1 MNLKKFAIVIGAV
14 SLTNISAAKADI
26 EVVTSIKPVHSLV
39 SGVMAGVG
47 NPSVIIE
54 GAGSPHTYSLKPS
67 QAKQLQDAKLV
78 FWMGDELETFLVGLI
93 ENIAQSATTI
103 KLIDAHDLKK
113 IKFREGGMFDD
124 HGHDDHDGHSDH
136 DAHGH
141 GEHAFEWAGLFELK
155 AGSYK
160 WSFAKVDGNYAD
172 PAMKMV
178 ILKSADIDASEE
190 LAEKLL
196 ESSASENREHGDV
209 LSAAEVA
216 YSLNFDDSKN
226 VTGFHV
232 KIESDGT
239 YAFFTEHMPFEF
251 EANEHFFKN
260 KLGEDIEPL
269 AQVPE
274 VDHHDH
280 DHEKHAKEEHDE
292 HDHEK
297 HDDHDHEKHAKKE
310 HDDHGDHDGHD
321 DHGNGG
327 FDPHVWLDPVNA
339 KAIVHEIEE
348 ALVKADP
355 KHASTY
361 EANAHKM
368 MEKLDALVAELREE
382 LEPVHEKGFIVFHD
396 AYQYFEQR
404 FDVAAIGSITVS
416 PEVMPGA
423 ERVSELREKILE
435 LGATCV
441 FSEPQFE
448 PKLVETLVEGTGA
461 RTGVLDP
468 LGATLTKGPDLYFQ
482 LIRNMAS
489 SLKTCLLDGS

>member
-1 MNLKKFAIVIGAV
+1 MQLKRTAVIIGAM
-14 SLTNISAAKADI
+14 SLFNISAAKADI
-26 EVVTSIKPVHSLV
+26 DVVTSIKPVHSLV
-39 SGVMAGVG
+39 SGVMAGVST
-47 NPSVIIE
+47 PSVIIE

-78 FWMGDELETFLVGLI
+78 FWMGDELETFLVGPV
-93 ENIAQSATTI
+93 ENIAKKATVV
-103 KLIDAHDLKK
+103 KLIDSHDLKK

-124 HGHDDHDGHSDH
+124 HGHDDHDDHSDH
-136 DAHGH
+136 DGH
-141 GEHAFEWAGLFELK
+141 GEHAFEWAGLFDLK
-155 AGSYK
+155 AGSYR

-178 ILKSADIDASEE
+178 ILKSADIEASEE
-190 LAEKLL
+190 TAEKLL
-196 ESSASENREHGDV
+196 ESSNSEIRTHDDSI
-209 LSAAEVA
+209 SAAKIA
-216 YSLNFDDSKN
+216 YSLNFDNSKN
-226 VTGFHV
+226 VTDFNV
-232 KIESDGT
+232 KIETDGK

-260 KLGEDIEPL
+260 ESGIDIEPL
-269 AQVPE
+269 AQVPDA
-274 VDHHDH
+274 DHHDH
-280 DHEKHAKEEHDE
+280 DHEKHAKKEHDE

-297 HDDHDHEKHAKKE
+297 HDDHG
-310 HDDHGDHDGHD
+310 HGE
-321 DHGNGG
+321 

-339 KAIVHEIEE
+339 KAIVHEIKE

-355 KHASTY
+355 EHASTY
-361 EANAHKM
+361 KANAHKM
-368 MEKLDALVAELREE
+368 MDQLDSLVAELSVQ

-423 ERVSELREKILE
+423 ERVSELREKISDLS
-435 LGATCV
+435 ATCV

-448 PKLVETLVEGTGA
+448 PKLVRTLVDGTGA

-468 LGATLTKGPDLYFQ
+468 LGATLVKGPDLYFQ
-482 LIRNMAS
+482 LLRNMAS
-489 SLKTCLLDGS
+489 SLKKCLSGES

>member
-1 MNLKKFAIVIGAV
+1 MQLKRTAIAIGAM
-14 SLTNISAAKADI
+14 SLVNISAATADI
-26 EVVTSIKPVHSLV
+26 DVVTSIKPVHSLV
-39 SGVMAGVG
+39 SGVMAGVST
-47 NPSVIIE
+47 PSVIIE

-78 FWMGDELETFLVGLI
+78 FWMGDELETFLVGPI
-93 ENIAQSATTI
+93 ENIAKKATVV
-103 KLIDAHDLKK
+103 KLIDSHDLKK

-124 HGHDDHDGHSDH
+124 HGHDDHDDHSDH
-136 DAHGH
+136 DGH
-141 GEHAFEWAGLFELK
+141 GEHAFEWAGLFDLK
-155 AGSYK
+155 DGNYR

-178 ILKSADIDASEE
+178 ILKSADIEASEE
-190 LAEKLL
+190 TAEKLL
-196 ESSASENREHGDV
+196 ESSNSEIRKHDDSI
-209 LSAAEVA
+209 SAAKIA
-216 YSLNFDDSKN
+216 YSLNFDNSKN
-226 VTGFHV
+226 VTDFNV
-232 KIESDGT
+232 KIETDGK

-260 KLGEDIEPL
+260 ESGTDIEPL
-269 AQVPE
+269 AQVPDA
-274 VDHHDH
+274 DHHDH
-280 DHEKHAKEEHDE
+280 DHEKHAKKEHDE

-297 HDDHDHEKHAKKE
+297 HDDHG
-310 HDDHGDHDGHD
+310 HGE
-321 DHGNGG
+321 

-355 KHASTY
+355 EHASTY
-361 EANAHKM
+361 KANAHKM
-368 MEKLDALVAELREE
+368 MDQLDSLVAELSDQ

-404 FDVAAIGSITVS
+404 FNVAAIGSITVS

-423 ERVSELREKILE
+423 ERVSELREKISDLS
-435 LGATCV
+435 ATCV

-448 PKLVETLVEGTGA
+448 PKLVETLVDGTGA

-468 LGATLTKGPDLYFQ
+468 LGATLVKGPDLYFQ
-482 LIRNMAS
+482 LLRNMAS
-489 SLKTCLLDGS
+489 SLKKCLSGES

>member
-1 MNLKKFAIVIGAV
+1 MNLKKFVIAIGAA
-14 SLTNISAAKADI
+14 SLTNIAAAKADI
-26 EVVTSIKPVHSLV
+26 VVVTSIKPVHSLV

-47 NPSVIIE
+47 TPSVIIE

-78 FWMGDELETFLVGLI
+78 FWMGDELETFLEGPI
-93 ENIAQSATTI
+93 KNIAQSATAI
-103 KLIDAHDLKK
+103 KLIDAQGLKK
-113 IKFREGGMFDD
+113 IKFREGGTFDD
-124 HGHDDHDGHSDH
+124 HGHDD
-136 DAHGH
+136 
-141 GEHAFEWAGLFELK
+141 
-155 AGSYK
+155 
-160 WSFAKVDGNYAD
+160 
-172 PAMKMV
+172 
-178 ILKSADIDASEE
+178 
-190 LAEKLL
+190 
-196 ESSASENREHGDV
+196 
-209 LSAAEVA
+209 
-216 YSLNFDDSKN
+216 
-226 VTGFHV
+226 
-232 KIESDGT
+232 
-239 YAFFTEHMPFEF
+239 
-251 EANEHFFKN
+251 
-260 KLGEDIEPL
+260 
-269 AQVPE
+269 Q
-274 VDHHDH
+274 
-280 DHEKHAKEEHDE
+280 DE

-404 FDVAAIGSITVS
+404 FDLAAIGSITVS

-435 LGATCV
+435 LNATCI

-448 PKLVETLVEGTGA
+448 PKLVETLVKGTGA
-461 RTGVLDP
+461 RTGMLDP
-468 LGATLTKGPDLYFQ
+468 LGATLPKGPDLYFQ

-489 SLKTCLLDGS
+489 SLKTCLLGGS

>member
-1 MNLKKFAIVIGAV
+1 MGMKRVIIAGAIF
-14 SLTNISAAKADI
+14 SLTNISFAMADI
-26 EVVTSIKPVHSLV
+26 KVVTSIKPVHSLV
-39 SGVMAGVG
+39 SGVMVGVG
-47 NPSVIIE
+47 VPSLIID

-78 FWMGDELETFLVGLI
+78 FWMGDELETFLEGPI
-93 ENIAQSATTI
+93 ENIAQNATAI
-103 KLIDAHDLKK
+103 KLIDAHGLKK

-124 HGHDDHDGHSDH
+124 HGHDDHD
-136 DAHGH
+136 
-141 GEHAFEWAGLFELK
+141 
-155 AGSYK
+155 
-160 WSFAKVDGNYAD
+160 
-172 PAMKMV
+172 
-178 ILKSADIDASEE
+178 
-190 LAEKLL
+190 
-196 ESSASENREHGDV
+196 
-209 LSAAEVA
+209 
-216 YSLNFDDSKN
+216 
-226 VTGFHV
+226 
-232 KIESDGT
+232 
-239 YAFFTEHMPFEF
+239 
-251 EANEHFFKN
+251 
-260 KLGEDIEPL
+260 
-269 AQVPE
+269 
-274 VDHHDH
+274 
-280 DHEKHAKEEHDE
+280 E

-297 HDDHDHEKHAKKE
+297 HDDHDDEKHAKKE
-310 HDDHGDHDGHD
+310 HDDHEDHDGHD
-321 DHGNGG
+321 DHGHGE

-355 KHASTY
+355 EHASTY

-368 MEKLDALVAELREE
+368 MDKIDSLTAELREE

-404 FDVAAIGSITVS
+404 FDLAAIGSITVS

-435 LGATCV
+435 LNATCV

-468 LGATLTKGPDLYFQ
+468 LGATLAKGQDLYFQ

-489 SLKTCLLDGS
+489 SLKKCLSGGS

>member
-1 MNLKKFAIVIGAV
+1 MQLKRTAIAIGAM
-14 SLTNISAAKADI
+14 SLVNISAAKADI
-26 EVVTSIKPVHSLV
+26 DVVTSIKPVHSLV
-39 SGVMAGVG
+39 SGVMAGVST
-47 NPSVIIE
+47 PSVIIE

-78 FWMGDELETFLVGLI
+78 FWMGDELETFLVGPI
-93 ENIAQSATTI
+93 ENIAKKATVV
-103 KLIDAHDLKK
+103 KLIDSHDLKK

-124 HGHDDHDGHSDH
+124 HGHDDHDDHSDH
-136 DAHGH
+136 DGH
-141 GEHAFEWAGLFELK
+141 GDHAFEWAGLFDLK
-155 AGSYK
+155 AGSYR

-178 ILKSADIDASEE
+178 ILKSADIEASEE
-190 LAEKLL
+190 MAEKLL
-196 ESSASENREHGDV
+196 ESSSFEIRTHDDSI
-209 LSAAEVA
+209 SAAKIA
-216 YSLNFDDSKN
+216 YSLNFDNSKN
-226 VTGFHV
+226 VTDFNV
-232 KIESDGT
+232 KIETDGK

-260 KLGEDIEPL
+260 ESGIDIEPL
-269 AQVPE
+269 AQVPDA
-274 VDHHDH
+274 DHH
-280 DHEKHAKEEHDE
+280 
-292 HDHEK
+292 
-297 HDDHDHEKHAKKE
+297 DHDHEKHAKKE
-310 HDDHGDHDGHD
+310 HDDHDGHD
-321 DHGNGG
+321 DHGHGE

-355 KHASTY
+355 EHASRY
-361 EANAHKM
+361 KANAHKM
-368 MEKLDALVAELREE
+368 MDQLDSLVAELSDQ

-423 ERVSELREKILE
+423 ERVSELREKISDLS
-435 LGATCV
+435 ATCV

-448 PKLVETLVEGTGA
+448 PKLVETLVDGTGA

-468 LGATLTKGPDLYFQ
+468 LGATLVKGPDLYFQ
-482 LIRNMAS
+482 LLRNMAS
-489 SLKTCLLDGS
+489 SLRKCLSGES

>member
-1 MNLKKFAIVIGAV
+1 MSLKKVIIAGV
-14 SLTNISAAKADI
+14 TLSLTNIPCAIADI
-26 EVVTSIKPVHSLV
+26 KVVASIKPVHSLV
-39 SGVMAGVG
+39 SGLMAGVG
-47 NPSVIIE
+47 VPSLIID

-67 QAKQLQDAKLV
+67 QAQQLQDAKLV
-78 FWMGDELETFLVGLI
+78 FWMGDELETFLAGPI

-124 HGHDDHDGHSDH
+124 HGHDDHD
-136 DAHGH
+136 
-141 GEHAFEWAGLFELK
+141 E
-155 AGSYK
+155 
-160 WSFAKVDGNYAD
+160 
-172 PAMKMV
+172 
-178 ILKSADIDASEE
+178 
-190 LAEKLL
+190 
-196 ESSASENREHGDV
+196 
-209 LSAAEVA
+209 
-216 YSLNFDDSKN
+216 
-226 VTGFHV
+226 
-232 KIESDGT
+232 
-239 YAFFTEHMPFEF
+239 
-251 EANEHFFKN
+251 
-260 KLGEDIEPL
+260 
-269 AQVPE
+269 
-274 VDHHDH
+274 H
-280 DHEKHAKEEHDE
+280 DHEKHDE

-297 HDDHDHEKHAKKE
+297 HDEHDHEKHDEHDHEKHAKKE
-310 HDDHGDHDGHD
+310 HDDHGDHDEHGH
-321 DHGNGG
+321 GE

-368 MEKLDALVAELREE
+368 MDKLDSLTAELREE

-404 FDVAAIGSITVS
+404 FDVAAVGSITVS

-423 ERVSELREKILE
+423 ERVNELREKILE
-435 LGATCV
+435 LNATCV

-448 PKLVETLVEGTGA
+448 PKLVDTVVEGTGV

-468 LGATLTKGPDLYFQ
+468 LGATLAKGPDLYFQ

-489 SLKTCLLDGS
+489 SLKKCLSGVS

>member
-1 MNLKKFAIVIGAV
+1 MGMKRVIIAGAIF
-14 SLTNISAAKADI
+14 SLTNISFAMADI
-26 EVVTSIKPVHSLV
+26 KVVTSIKPVHSLV
-39 SGVMAGVG
+39 SGVMVGVG
-47 NPSVIIE
+47 VPSLIID

-78 FWMGDELETFLVGLI
+78 FWMGDELETFLEGPI
-93 ENIAQSATTI
+93 ENIAQNATAI
-103 KLIDAHDLKK
+103 KLIDAHGLKK

-124 HGHDDHDGHSDH
+124 NGHDD
-136 DAHGH
+136 
-141 GEHAFEWAGLFELK
+141 
-155 AGSYK
+155 
-160 WSFAKVDGNYAD
+160 
-172 PAMKMV
+172 
-178 ILKSADIDASEE
+178 
-190 LAEKLL
+190 
-196 ESSASENREHGDV
+196 
-209 LSAAEVA
+209 
-216 YSLNFDDSKN
+216 
-226 VTGFHV
+226 
-232 KIESDGT
+232 
-239 YAFFTEHMPFEF
+239 
-251 EANEHFFKN
+251 
-260 KLGEDIEPL
+260 
-269 AQVPE
+269 
-274 VDHHDH
+274 
-280 DHEKHAKEEHDE
+280 HDE

-297 HDDHDHEKHAKKE
+297 HDDHDDEKHAKKE

-321 DHGNGG
+321 DHGHGE

-339 KAIVHEIEE
+339 KEIVHEIEE

-355 KHASTY
+355 EYASTY

-368 MEKLDALVAELREE
+368 IDKIDALTAELREE

-404 FDVAAIGSITVS
+404 FDLAAIGSITVS

-435 LGATCV
+435 LNATCV

-468 LGATLTKGPDLYFQ
+468 LGATLAKGPDLYFQ

-489 SLKTCLLDGS
+489 SMKKCLSGGS